1 MMYDTTPQF
10 LAMYRERSA
19 QAPIVLRR
27 RRCECGAP
35 ITEKDARRFG
45 GCCEKCWEK
54 K

>member
-1 MMYDTTPQF
+1 MRYDTTPQF

-27 RRCECGAP
+27 RRCDCGAP
-35 ITEKDARRFG
+35 ITEKQQRVY